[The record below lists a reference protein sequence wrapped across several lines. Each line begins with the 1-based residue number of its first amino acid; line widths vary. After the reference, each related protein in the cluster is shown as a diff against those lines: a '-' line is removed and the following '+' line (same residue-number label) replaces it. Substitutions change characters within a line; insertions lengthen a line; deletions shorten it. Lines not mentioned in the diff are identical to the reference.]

1 MSPESERLVRESWER
16 INPKSD
22 AVVASFYTKLFA
34 QSPDA
39 ARLFG
44 STNMDSQRRKFAVM
58 LHEIVRVID
67 HPRLLVSEVAD
78 SGRRHAGYGVLD
90 RHYADVGVALLAAIT
105 EALGPDGNPEI
116 VSAWR
121 EAYDLL
127 AAVMRRAAST
137 VSTTQ

>member
-22 AVVASFYTKLFA
+22 AVVASFYAKLFA

-39 ARLFG
+39 ASLFA
-44 STNMDSQRRKFAVM
+44 STDMDVQRKKFAVM
-58 LHEIVRVID
+58 LHEIVRVLD

-90 RHYADVGVALLAAIT
+90 THYAPVGVALLAAIN
-105 EALGPDGNPEI
+105 EALGPDTDPEVI
-116 VSAWR
+116 SAWR

-127 AAVMRRAAST
+127 AAVMRRAAS
-137 VSTTQ
+137 VKAS